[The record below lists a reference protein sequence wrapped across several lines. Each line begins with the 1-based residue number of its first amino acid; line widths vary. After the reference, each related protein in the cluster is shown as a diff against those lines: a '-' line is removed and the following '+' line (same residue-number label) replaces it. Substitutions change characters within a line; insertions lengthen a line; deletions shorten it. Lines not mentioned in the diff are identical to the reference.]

1 MEQSIEVRVRRVT
14 KTLYDL
20 VILRDGDVEVRHS
33 VSYSWVQDYVRMH
46 CSSLLNKLPVAGSI
60 NFQSKVKFM

>member
-1 MEQSIEVRVRRVT
+1 MEIRIRRVT

-20 VILRDGDVEVRHS
+20 VIIRDSDVEVRHS

-46 CSSLLNKLPVAGSI
+46 CSSLLGGMPVAGSI
-60 NFQSKVKFM
+60 NFRSQVKVL

>member
-1 MEQSIEVRVRRVT
+1 MEQSMEIRVRRVT
-14 KTLYDL
+14 KNLYDL
-20 VILRDGDVEVRHS
+20 VILREEEVTVRHS

-46 CSSLLNKLPVAGSI
+46 CSSLLGNMPVAGSI

>member
-1 MEQSIEVRVRRVT
+1 MT
-14 KTLYDL
+14 NTLYDL
-20 VILRDGDVEVRHS
+20 VILRDSDVEVRHS

-46 CSSLLNKLPVAGSI
+46 CSSLLGSMPVTGSI

>member
-1 MEQSIEVRVRRVT
+1 MEQSIEIRVRRVT

-20 VILRDGDVEVRHS
+20 VILRDGDIEVRHN

-46 CSSLLNKLPVAGSI
+46 CSSLLNKMLVASSV
-60 NFQSKVKFM
+60 NLQSKMKFM